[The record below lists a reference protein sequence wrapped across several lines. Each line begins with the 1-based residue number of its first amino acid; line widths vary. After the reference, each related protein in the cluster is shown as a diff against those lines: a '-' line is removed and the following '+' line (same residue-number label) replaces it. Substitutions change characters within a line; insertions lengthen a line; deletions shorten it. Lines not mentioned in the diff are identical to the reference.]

1 MTNQATVVPSTLL
14 KKRVEK
20 NLVTYAQTRPFL
32 DMGSL
37 EKTVFLMKLAIFFC
51 SFGFVFPRLFSD
63 GIEGKE
69 C

>member
-1 MTNQATVVPSTLL
+1 MTNQATGVTPTLL
-14 KKRVEK
+14 KKRVER

-37 EKTVFLMKLAIFFC
+37 GRVVFLIKFAVFLC
-51 SFGFVFPRLFSD
+51 SFGFAFPRLFSD
-63 GIEGKE
+63 GIEGQE